1 MEGSDGERPSTHG
14 LIKDKDTGCC
24 VQGQLQGE
32 SGMVAERQHGFQAD
46 RGGLL
51 YRTRIADG
59 APQFALNEVFNSGG
73 TQADN
78 VLRQGSFHMVGASA
92 AWTDPAGRFTVRAF
106 VDNLLNE
113 AVRRYAVISNKPAGT
128 YLPPRTYGGS
138 INARF

>member
-1 MEGSDGERPSTHG
+1 
-14 LIKDKDTGCC
+14 
-24 VQGQLQGE
+24 
-32 SGMVAERQHGFQAD
+32 MVAEWQHRFQAD

-59 APQFALNEVFNSGG
+59 ATQFALNEVFNSGYG

-92 AWTDPAGRFTVRAF
+92 AWTDPVGRFTIGAF

-113 AVRRYAVISNKPAGT
+113 AVRGYAVISNKAAGT

>member
-1 MEGSDGERPSTHG
+1 
-14 LIKDKDTGCC
+14 
-24 VQGQLQGE
+24 
-32 SGMVAERQHGFQAD
+32 MVAERQHGFQAD

-92 AWTDPAGRFTVRAF
+92 AWTDPAGRFMIRAF

-113 AVRRYAVISNKPAGT
+113 AVRGYAVMSNKAAGT